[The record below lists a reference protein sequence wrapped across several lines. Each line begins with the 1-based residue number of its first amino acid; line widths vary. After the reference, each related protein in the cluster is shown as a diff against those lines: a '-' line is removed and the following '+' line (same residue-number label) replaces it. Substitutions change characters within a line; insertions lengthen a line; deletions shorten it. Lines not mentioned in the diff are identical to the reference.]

1 MDPGAVLQVDPL
13 RGLGEVLQ
21 APDVDVVVPGTGR
34 PELLLL
40 KGNGSRRGQ
49 WQPSGTGA
57 PAQPDAR
64 GYLGH
69 ELETQ
74 EGGAYLFKVLAN
86 LQFLM
91 KKSIRCHDHDT
102 VTGTCGAEEPA

>member
-1 MDPGAVLQVDPL
+1 MDPL

-40 KGNGSRRGQ
+40 KWNGSRRGRR
-49 WQPSGTGA
+49 QPSGTGA
-57 PAQPDAR
+57 PAQPDAL

-74 EGGAYLFKVLAN
+74 EGGAYLFKVLSD

-91 KKSIRCHDHDT
+91 KKSSRGHDHDT
-102 VTGTCGAEEPA
+102 VTGTCRTEEPA